1 MVSRIAPAESDLAI
15 AEGDQAVVGD
25 GHAMSIA
32 AEIVHHVF
40 GATEGTFQV
49 HHTILSTEGP
59 QPSGEGLSL
68 RQKLQVSVEGDMA
81 VLKPVFERVGELAA
95 KTFRRHFLGREVG

>member
-1 MVSRIAPAESDLAI
+1 VVSRIAPEESDLAI

-25 GHAMSIA
+25 GHAMSVA

-49 HHTILSTEGP
+49 HHPILSMEEP
-59 QPSGEGLSL
+59 KPSGL
-68 RQKLQVSVEGDMA
+68 
-81 VLKPVFERVGELAA
+81 P
-95 KTFRRHFLGREVG
+95 